1 MDFKSREKKLVK
13 RLNSALLDATYWRME
28 AEDLKR
34 WMDRKNTKIRELMH
48 ELSCVRG
55 KQRDC

>member
-1 MDFKSREKKLVK
+1 MDSKSREKKLVK

-55 KQRDC
+55 EQKDC